1 MIPGYKAFGKLNAS
15 DVPGNGVL
23 LIGALA
29 CIYALTGQFNLLTDL
44 ATFTGWV
51 FYVMTFIAV
60 IILRKTKP
68 DIERVYKVP
77 LYPFI
82 PMIAI
87 AGGLFVVVSQLLL
100 SGFTNTMIS
109 LGGVVIT
116 LIGLPIYSFVQK
128 SNSNNNDL
136 DKTA

>member
-1 MIPGYKAFGKLNAS
+1 
-15 DVPGNGVL
+15 
-23 LIGALA
+23 
-29 CIYALTGQFNLLTDL
+29 
-44 ATFTGWV
+44 
-51 FYVMTFIAV
+51 
-60 IILRKTKP
+60 
-68 DIERVYKVP
+68 
-77 LYPFI
+77 
-82 PMIAI
+82 MIAI

-116 LIGLPIYSFVQK
+116 LIGLPIYSLVQK

>member
-1 MIPGYKAFGKLNAS
+1 M
-15 DVPGNGVL
+15 GVVSVL
-23 LIGALA
+23 
-29 CIYALTGQFNLLTDL
+29 YALTGQFNLLTDL
-44 ATFTGWV
+44 SMFAVWS
-51 FYVMTFIAV
+51 FYVLTFIGV
-60 IILRKTKP
+60 FKLRKDQP
-68 DIERVYKVP
+68 NLERPYKVP